1 VENLYGIRWEVADL
15 LERTFERMHFDGA
28 AGFAVESIEAI
39 PVGMRYPSP
48 EEFDG
53 DVDDVLEFLRTGVL
67 A

>member
-1 VENLYGIRWEVADL
+1 
-15 LERTFERMHFDGA
+15 MHFDGA